1 MAHVYKLFSAY
12 KLENIFYA
20 FALHLGQKKT
30 FGLISSLP
38 ELSAAE
44 VQLKIH
50 SPSFP
55 AHLPKSFSWVLPSF
69 QRQKEK
75 GNHRF
80 IFCGLFP
87 TFLEFL
93 YQPPSSAALITW
105 VLRAEELKVR
115 IGGPQTETF
124 LLAPAAR
131 WCWWCRICDKRNK
144 IRFFCFSD
152 LASASAIFE
161 IKASV
166 ASPGFNLGAGTGG
179 YQGDASFILLCE
191 ELERVLIRFS
201 IIWKKPVHLTSKQFN
216 AYPLNSVMKNEYFWG
231 TL

>member
-93 YQPPSSAALITW
+93 YQPPRRPPDRPKPFCWAL
-105 VLRAEELKVR
+105 LQDD
-115 IGGPQTETF
+115 GGGAGSVT
-124 LLAPAAR
+124 
-131 WCWWCRICDKRNK
+131 K
-144 IRFFCFSD
+144 
-152 LASASAIFE
+152 E
-161 IKASV
+161 IKSGSFV
-166 ASPGFNLGAGTGG
+166 SSISP
-179 YQGDASFILLCE
+179 
-191 ELERVLIRFS
+191 
-201 IIWKKPVHLTSKQFN
+201 P
-216 AYPLNSVMKNEYFWG
+216 PLQYSR
-231 TL
+231 

>member
-93 YQPPSSAALITW
+93 YQPPDHMGPTS
-105 VLRAEELKVR
+105 
-115 IGGPQTETF
+115 GG
-124 LLAPAAR
+124 A
-131 WCWWCRICDKRNK
+131 K
-144 IRFFCFSD
+144 S
-152 LASASAIFE
+152 
-161 IKASV
+161 
-166 ASPGFNLGAGTGG
+166 
-179 YQGDASFILLCE
+179 
-191 ELERVLIRFS
+191 
-201 IIWKKPVHLTSKQFN
+201 
-216 AYPLNSVMKNEYFWG
+216 
-231 TL
+231 

>member
-80 IFCGLFP
+80 ICLRSISHLSGVFISAL
-87 TFLEFL
+87 
-93 YQPPSSAALITW
+93 AALITW
-105 VLRAEELKVR
+105 VPRAEELKVR
-115 IGGPQTETF
+115 
-124 LLAPAAR
+124 
-131 WCWWCRICDKRNK
+131 
-144 IRFFCFSD
+144 
-152 LASASAIFE
+152 
-161 IKASV
+161 
-166 ASPGFNLGAGTGG
+166 
-179 YQGDASFILLCE
+179 
-191 ELERVLIRFS
+191 VLIGSEAPRLKLFVGLCC
-201 IIWKKPVHLTSKQFN
+201 KMMVVVQDL
-216 AYPLNSVMKNEYFWG
+216 
-231 TL
+231 